1 MMDPKKRIRA
11 ANIQSRI
18 SEIIFS
24 DRLLDI
30 NGVDIV
36 ANLMTLDTHDFY
48 KKLHVLFEEENIQN
62 EKVRSY
68 KNWNFYNKVNKAK
81 FEDKAY
87 SKKAEGLRN
96 AASLIAAVAD
106 IFDALDK
113 EADEVQDEWFF
124 Y

>member
-11 ANIQSRI
+11 ANIQSKI
-18 SEIIFS
+18 SETIFS
-24 DRLLDI
+24 DCLLDI
-30 NGVDIV
+30 SGVDIV

-48 KKLHVLFEEENIQN
+48 KKLRILFEEENIQN

-87 SKKAEGLRN
+87 GKKAEGLRN

-113 EADEVQDEWFF
+113 EADEVQDE
-124 Y
+124 

>member
-11 ANIQSRI
+11 ANIQSKI
-18 SEIIFS
+18 SETIFS
-24 DRLLDI
+24 DRLLGLS
-30 NGVDIV
+30 GVDIV
-36 ANLMTLDTHDFY
+36 ANLMTLDTHDFF
-48 KKLHVLFEEENIQN
+48 KKLYVLFEEENIQN
-62 EKVRSY
+62 EKVRFY

-96 AASLIAAVAD
+96 AASLIAAIAD

-113 EADEVQDEWFF
+113 EADGVQDEKLS
-124 Y
+124 

>member
-11 ANIQSRI
+11 AKIQSRI
-18 SEIIFS
+18 SETIFS

-30 NGVDIV
+30 SGVDIV

-48 KKLHVLFEEENIQN
+48 KKLHILFEEENIQN
-62 EKVRSY
+62 EKIRSY

-81 FEDKAY
+81 HEDKPY

-113 EADEVQDEWFF
+113 EADEVQDE
-124 Y
+124 

>member
-11 ANIQSRI
+11 AHIQSKI
-18 SEIIFS
+18 SEMIFS

-30 NGVDIV
+30 SGVDIV

-48 KKLHVLFEEENIQN
+48 KKLHILFEEENIQN
-62 EKVRSY
+62 EKIRSY

-113 EADEVQDEWFF
+113 EADGDNSGA
-124 Y
+124 

>member
-1 MMDPKKRIRA
+1 MMDLKKRIRA
-11 ANIQSRI
+11 ANIQSKI

-48 KKLHVLFEEENIQN
+48 KKLHILFEEENIQN
-62 EKVRSY
+62 EKIRFY

-81 FEDKAY
+81 FEDKPY

-113 EADEVQDEWFF
+113 EADEVQDEKLS
-124 Y
+124 